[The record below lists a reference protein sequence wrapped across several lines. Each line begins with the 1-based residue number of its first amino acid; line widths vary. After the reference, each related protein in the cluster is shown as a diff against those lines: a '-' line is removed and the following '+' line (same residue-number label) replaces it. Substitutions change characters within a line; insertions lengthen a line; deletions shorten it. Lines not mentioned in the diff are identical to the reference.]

1 MQILLL
7 ITALLQLALLCHL
20 EWRLRPQFREED
32 NAAPEES
39 APPDPE
45 AARKAAEA
53 INRFNAGVAN
63 ILGYDADEE
72 GSA

>member
-7 ITALLQLALLCHL
+7 ILALLQLAMLFRL
-20 EWRLRPQFREED
+20 ERRLWSRTQEE
-32 NAAPEES
+32 ATPEEE
-39 APPDPE
+39 PEPDPE
-45 AARKAAEA
+45 TARKAAEA

-63 ILGYDADEE
+63 ILGYDAEEE

>member
-7 ITALLQLALLCHL
+7 ILALLQLAMLFRLERHL
-20 EWRLRPQFREED
+20 WSRTQEE
-32 NAAPEES
+32 AAPEDE
-39 APPDPE
+39 PEPDPE
-45 AARKAAEA
+45 TARKAAEA

-63 ILGYDADEE
+63 ILGYDAEEE

>member
-7 ITALLQLALLCHL
+7 ITALLQLALLCRL
-20 EWRLRPQFREED
+20 EWRLRLCFREKD
-32 NAAPEES
+32 AAAPEEP

-45 AARKAAEA
+45 TARKAAEA